1 MEISTIKVPS
11 LGRGLIRA
19 KVLLAWSAF
28 VVYLL
33 FTQDKSSS
41 LWLLGWLVI
50 YNLLYWL
57 LSATWNRWHKRT
69 VQYLLVI
76 LGVGLV
82 LLALVTSSEGKLFY
96 PLVLIEVISLA
107 FYFGHRAGFAV
118 AMVSWLAILA
128 GELNQGASLV
138 NLIKRPDSGI
148 TWGVAMALTGWVVGQ
163 LAENNHR
170 LQQGIQD
177 LSSLAKTDSLT
188 GVYSR
193 QYLQRF
199 LRTELK
205 KCQDS
210 EQQLSV
216 IRIALDHFQNLLDQH
231 GDEVGKT
238 VLAKTGEIIQENVR
252 GKDRVGR
259 FGEDEFCVVLP
270 GADSFDALDVAEKI
284 RIAVKEH
291 FKGGQGE
298 SKIDNV
304 TVSLGIATF
313 PKDAEDKLNLI
324 YRANQTLYRAR
335 HSKRDR
341 VCLSSITIDE
351 VQRKIKRAGSALAEN
366 IPTLVAIID
375 AKDVNTCG
383 HSERVT
389 KYSVA
394 IAKAMGI
401 TGEELSNI
409 QYGALLHDIGKIN
422 VEEHILDKPGRLS
435 EHELYSIRNHPNFG
449 ANFLSTIDYLKKVT
463 PLVLYHHERWDGNGY
478 PEGIKGENIPLGAR
492 IIAVADAFDAMTSD
506 RPYKKSFL
514 VEEAVKELTRCRGT
528 QFDPAV
534 VDAFIKL
541 VDCNTGEILF

>member
-1 MEISTIKVPS
+1 MKVPT

-28 VVYLL
+28 ILYLF
-33 FTQDKSSS
+33 FTQNKHNS

-50 YNLLYWL
+50 YNLVCWL
-57 LSATWNRWHKRT
+57 VSATWNRWQER
-69 VQYLLVI
+69 VIQYFFIAFGFGLILLV
-76 LGVGLV
+76 LV
-82 LLALVTSSEGKLFY
+82 AGGERQLFY
-96 PLVLIEVISLA
+96 PLVVIEVISLA
-107 FYFGHRAGFAV
+107 LCFGNKAGLTVAV
-118 AMVSWLAILA
+118 VSWAAIITA
-128 GELNQGASLV
+128 GLSQGVSLLD
-138 NLIKRPDSGI
+138 LIKSPDSGI
-148 TWGVAMALTGWVVGQ
+148 IWGATIALLGWVVGQ
-163 LAENNHR
+163 LAENNYR
-170 LQQGIQD
+170 LQQGVQD
-177 LSSLAKTDSLT
+177 LSSLVKTDSLT

-199 LRTELK
+199 LRNELK
-205 KCQDS
+205 RCQES
-210 EQQLSV
+210 GQQLSV
-216 IRIALDHFQNLLDQH
+216 IRIAVDNFQNLLDH
-231 GDEVGKT
+231 YGAKSGDT
-238 VLAKTGEIIQENVR
+238 VLTKTGEIIQENVR

-270 GADSFDALDVAEKI
+270 GTDSFDALDVAEKI
-284 RIAVKEH
+284 RVAVREY
-291 FKGGQGE
+291 FKKAQGE
-298 SKIDNV
+298 PKINDL

-313 PKDAEDKLNLI
+313 PKDAEDKSNLI

-389 KYSVA
+389 KYAMA
-394 IAKAMGI
+394 IAKTMGI

-435 EHELYSIRNHPNFG
+435 DHELYSIRNHPSFG
-449 ANFLSTIDYLKKVT
+449 ANFISSIDYLKKVT
-463 PLVLYHHERWDGNGY
+463 PLVLYHHERWDGSGY

-492 IIAVADAFDAMTSD
+492 IIGVADAFDAMISD

-514 VEEAVKELTRCRGT
+514 VEEAVKELAMCRGT

-534 VDAFIKL
+534 VDAFLKL
-541 VDCNTGEILF
+541 IDRSTGDILS